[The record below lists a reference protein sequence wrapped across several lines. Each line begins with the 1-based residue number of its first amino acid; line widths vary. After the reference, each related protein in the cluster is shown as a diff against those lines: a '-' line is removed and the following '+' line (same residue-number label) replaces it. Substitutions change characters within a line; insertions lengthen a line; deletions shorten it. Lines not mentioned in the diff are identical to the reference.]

1 MTRTQ
6 VRGMRSMQ
14 AKFRGRCKGCGET
27 IAVGADILWS
37 KAEGAFHD
45 NDRCYA
51 DTGRAQ
57 ADRYFEAQTE
67 HDWEG
72 EQIRRD
78 EAEYQQGYH
87 DVAAIHA
94 ISAAGSELRE
104 QLYRELEQRDYDLY
118 G

>member
-1 MTRTQ
+1 
-6 VRGMRSMQ
+6 MRQMK

-27 IAVGADILWS
+27 IGVGSDILWS

-45 NDRCYA
+45 NGRCYA
-51 DTGRAQ
+51 DTGLRRTRVGNDGGSIADHEFDYEAAQ
-57 ADRYFEAQTE
+57 A
-67 HDWEG
+67 
-72 EQIRRD
+72 RRD
-78 EAEYQQGYH
+78 QAEYQQGYH

-94 ISAAGSELRE
+94 ISAAGYDFRE

>member
-1 MTRTQ
+1 MRT
-6 VRGMRSMQ
+6 MQ

-27 IAVGADILWS
+27 IAVGSDILWS
-37 KAEGAFHD
+37 KSTGAFHD
-45 NDRCYA
+45 NGRCYA
-51 DTGRAQ
+51 DTGLSRARGNDGGSI
-57 ADRYFEAQTE
+57 ADYER
-67 HDWEG
+67 DVEG
-72 EQIRRD
+72 ELIRRE

-94 ISAAGSELRE
+94 VSAPGSDLRE